1 MDYEEFRTL
10 VPRFAGR
17 EAGGRELAKSL
28 ASLRQKPNAVVLAL
42 PRGGVVT
49 ASVVAREL
57 DLPFDV
63 LIVRKL
69 GVPGHAELA
78 MGAIGGDGVRI
89 LNWDVIASLRIPPE
103 EIERVAREEEIE
115 LERRD
120 RLFRGGL
127 GPLDLRHKDVIL
139 VDDGIAT
146 GATMEAAIAVAR
158 RAGAARVV
166 AAAPIGTVET
176 CRRLRLQT
184 DELVVLETPEPFFAV
199 GYWYEDF
206 PQVEDNE
213 VKQILIEAQS
223 VAAL

>member
-10 VPRFAGR
+10 VPRFADR
-17 EAGGRELAKSL
+17 AEGGRELAKSL
-28 ASLRQKPNAVVLAL
+28 QKFYQKPNAIVLGL

-49 ASVVAREL
+49 AAAVAREL
-57 DLPFDV
+57 DLPLDV

-69 GVPGHAELA
+69 GTPGHEELA
-78 MGAIGGDGVRI
+78 MGAIGADGVRV
-89 LNWDVIASLRIPPE
+89 LNWDVIASLRIKPE
-103 EIERVAREEEIE
+103 EIEEEARKQELE

-127 GPLDLRHKDVIL
+127 DPLNLAHKDVIL
-139 VDDGIAT
+139 VDDGLAT
-146 GATMEAAIAVAR
+146 GATMEAAIAVTR
-158 RAGAARVV
+158 RGKAARVV
-166 AAAPIGTVET
+166 AAAPVGAVET

-184 DELVVLETPEPFFAV
+184 DELIVLETPEPFFAV

-206 PQVEDNE
+206 RQVEDDE
-213 VKQILIEAQS
+213 VKQIMVEAHS